1 MEMRP
6 LGASGL
12 HVSVL
17 GFGCGAVG
25 GLMVR
30 GAARDQER
38 AVARA
43 IELGVTYFDTAPGY
57 GDGVSEINLGRV
69 LGLLRPDVVVGTKFR
84 AVAGDA
90 AGIAAS
96 LEASLRRL
104 GRERVDLLQ
113 LHNPIAASGAAGTI
127 RPEVVIGE
135 VLPAMQRLREQ
146 GKFRLAGF
154 TAVGDTASLHSV
166 LAAPGWASAQIPVN
180 LLNPSAGRAI
190 PALYPVQD
198 YAGTLNAAQS
208 AGIGAIAIRTLA
220 GGALSASE
228 ARHPLGAVTVE
239 PIGSGP
245 DYATD
250 ARRAWVYERIARE
263 AGAASVVELAI
274 RFVISNRAVSTAMVG
289 ISSLDQLQTA
299 AAAASRGTL
308 PPSALAAIR
317 EAQDHTR

>member
-30 GAARDQER
+30 GEARDQER
-38 AVARA
+38 AVAYA

-57 GDGVSEINLGRV
+57 GDGASESNLGRA
-69 LGLLRPDVVVGTKFR
+69 LGLARPEVVVGTKFH
-84 AVAGDA
+84 AAAGAA

-113 LHNPIAASGAAGTI
+113 LHNPVSASGAAGTI
-127 RPEVVIGE
+127 RPDVVISE
-135 VLPAMQRLREQ
+135 VLPALQALREQ
-146 GKFRLAGF
+146 GKFRVAGF
-154 TAVGDTASLHSV
+154 TAVGETAALHRV
-166 LAAPGWASAQIPVN
+166 LAASGWGAAQIPFN
-180 LLNPSAGRAI
+180 LLNPSASRVV
-190 PALYPVQD
+190 PASMPAQD
-198 YAGTLNAAQS
+198 YAGTLEAAHA

-228 ARHPLGAVTVE
+228 ARHPLGAAMVE

-263 AGAASVVELAI
+263 AGCASVVELAI
-274 RFVISNRAVSTAMVG
+274 RFVISHAGVSTAMVG
-289 ISSLDQLQTA
+289 LSSLDQLRTA
-299 AAAASRGTL
+299 AAAVGRG
-308 PPSALAAIR
+308 ALAADTLDAIR
-317 EAQDHTR
+317 AAQDHTR